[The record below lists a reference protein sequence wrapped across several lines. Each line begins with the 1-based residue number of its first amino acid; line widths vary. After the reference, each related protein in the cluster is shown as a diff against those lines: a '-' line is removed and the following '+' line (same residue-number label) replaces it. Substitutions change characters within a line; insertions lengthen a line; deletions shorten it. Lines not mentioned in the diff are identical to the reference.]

1 MNFFRRLLPTKWL
14 TVLGLV
20 VTLIGAGFG
29 TYGVWVSEDEA
40 IERGVSRWSGGTRED
55 QLKLPAVQ
63 NLISQSH
70 HAMLGFVLIGVGTVL
85 QIAGVLA
92 GKINETGAKN
102 PRLRTVVGIGPKAE

>member
-1 MNFFRRLLPTKWL
+1 MSFFRRLLATKWL

-63 NLISQSH
+63 NLISQSRF
-70 HAMLGFVLIGVGTVL
+70 AMLGFVLIGVGTLL
-85 QIAGVLA
+85 QISGVFA
-92 GKINETGAKN
+92 DRRN
-102 PRLRTVVGIGPKAE
+102 

>member
-1 MNFFRRLLPTKWL
+1 MSFFRRLLPTKWL

-55 QLKLPAVQ
+55 QLKLPPVQ
-63 NLISQSH
+63 NQISQSH
-70 HAMLGFVLIGVGTVL
+70 LAMLGFVLIGVGTLL
-85 QIAGVLA
+85 QISGVF
-92 GKINETGAKN
+92 
-102 PRLRTVVGIGPKAE
+102 AERRN

>member
-1 MNFFRRLLPTKWL
+1 MSFFRRLLPTKWL

-55 QLKLPAVQ
+55 QVKLPAVQ

-70 HAMLGFVLIGVGTVL
+70 FAMLGFVLIGVGTLL
-85 QIAGVLA
+85 QISGMFADRR
-92 GKINETGAKN
+92 N
-102 PRLRTVVGIGPKAE
+102 